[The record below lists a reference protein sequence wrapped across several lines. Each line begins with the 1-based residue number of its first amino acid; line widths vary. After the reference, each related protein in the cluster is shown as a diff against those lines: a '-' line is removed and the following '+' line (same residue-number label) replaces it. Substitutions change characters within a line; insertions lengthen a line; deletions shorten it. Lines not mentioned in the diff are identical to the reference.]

1 MAVFDMSDVTR
12 TLIWVLETGVP
23 ALPDWPG
30 LVGVNVSPLPPDRL
44 QTTNDL
50 GFYLYHLT
58 EDPHYKNLPGEEPA
72 EKAMALNLYYQL
84 TAAVGAEQDDAYRA
98 QLLMGGAVRVLHD
111 FPLITDTS
119 ELYDSAGVAHSIL
132 AQRNLNRRGN
142 RIRTTLRPVPVDD
155 SVDYWTAGEAPL
167 RLAAYYQVSVILLDS
182 APAARAAPRVLSYA
196 SPVFATG
203 APLVSGSSALVELVV
218 GRDTNRSRVRVEPAE
233 VTLGERFELQGSGF
247 AGEGIELRLRDH
259 RGAHAVDA
267 SAWAVVAQASRV
279 EATVAEGLGDT
290 SLIPGNWNASVSV
303 SKRVGSAPD
312 ALIRHASND
321 APIRIVPRLDA
332 TSPVGPSLGS
342 AAPGA
347 LLAMTGWLFEHADIP
362 VAEDDPDA
370 VQLYFDDRRLG
381 RGANPGEFTITG
393 ASSLSVRLPLDVA
406 SNRLLLVRVAV
417 RGAWSAPRWLEVA

>member
-1 MAVFDMSDVTR
+1 VAVFDMSDVTR

-23 ALPDWPG
+23 VLPDWPG
-30 LVGVNVSPLPPDRL
+30 LVAVNVSPLPPDRL

-58 EDPHYKNLPGEEPA
+58 EDSHYKNLSGDAPA

-84 TAAVGAEQDDAYRA
+84 TAAVGAEEDDAYRA

-111 FPLITDTS
+111 FPLITDSS
-119 ELYDSAGVAHSIL
+119 ELRDSGGVAHSIL
-132 AQRNLNRRGN
+132 AQRNLDGRGN

-182 APAARAAPRVLSYA
+182 APAARAAPRVLSYG

-203 APLVSGSSALVELVV
+203 APLVSGSSAQVELVI
-218 GRDTNRSRVRVEPAE
+218 GRDATASRVKAEPAE
-233 VTLGERFELQGSGF
+233 VSLGERFELQGSGF
-247 AGEGIELRLRDH
+247 VGESLRLRLRDH
-259 RGAHAVDA
+259 RGAHFVDP
-267 SAWAVVAQASRV
+267 SAWAVVAQSTRV
-279 EATVAEGLGDT
+279 EATVTEALGDT
-290 SLIPGNWNASVSV
+290 SLIPGTWSASVSV
-303 SKRVGSAPD
+303 SKRVGSAPE
-312 ALIRHASND
+312 ALIQHASND
-321 APIRIVPRLDA
+321 APILIVPRIDA
-332 TSPVGPSLGS
+332 TSAAGPTLGS

-347 LLAMTGWLFEHADIP
+347 VLALTGWLFEHPDIP

-370 VQLYFDDRRLG
+370 VQLYLDDRRLG

-393 ASSLSVRLPLDVA
+393 PTSLGMRLPLDVA
-406 SNRLLLVRVAV
+406 AGRLLLLRVAV